1 MIRALSTSRVTY
13 WWLWIF
19 TYLPIPHS
27 HHTSPDKKVLFG
39 TLSLWHMVCKSMN
52 FYLVSIQKRPSLTK
66 WWWSYV
72 CSKWRFLWQARL
84 LKWWNRWNSSKN
96 FFSCIFAIQI
106 TLFTFQ
112 GSIQKNAEIQ
122 FIEEAVIRCNYSK
135 DVSILAIYLDIAFI
149 KGVN

>member
-1 MIRALSTSRVTY
+1 ME
-13 WWLWIF
+13 
-19 TYLPIPHS
+19 
-27 HHTSPDKKVLFG
+27 LFQE
-39 TLSLWHMVCKSMN
+39 L
-52 FYLVSIQKRPSLTK
+52 
-66 WWWSYV
+66 
-72 CSKWRFLWQARL
+72 
-84 LKWWNRWNSSKN
+84 
-96 FFSCIFAIQI
+96 FSCIFAIQI